1 MDIKLVLELVAEL
14 GEKARNEAGTVRA
27 IVQHGDAWL
36 STRVRTDP
44 VAEVFVTTRALDGF
58 ELSIR
63 WGDSW
68 RDPDV
73 GDRTFDSEFSLA
85 TNDKPL
91 MRAWLDQTS
100 RAALLASAYT
110 YESDDI
116 ALSTMQAM
124 TATRTW
130 TYEIAND
137 EIVATK
143 GASETSASRIALA
156 VRTACAV
163 AARSQRWAAEYAD
176 IARKLGGS
184 AAGEVNIGG
193 DPVISATRSAI
204 DVTMR
209 LVRRESTSSDRL
221 RTVISAPRIGEGRL
235 ALWND
240 DLPKSA
246 RPALPDGA
254 RFAAALPYQLRASD
268 ERRAKLDDATKKLVL
283 AARPAVVRIDADS
296 VDLWFDGALS
306 DLAQIDTAI
315 ALAAHLAVDAIAP
328 QGPYR

>member
-1 MDIKLVLELVAEL
+1 VDLPLVLEVIAQL
-14 GEKARNEAGTVRA
+14 GAQARSDGGTVRA
-27 IVQHGDAWL
+27 IVQHGDAYL
-36 STRVRTDP
+36 ATRVRTDP
-44 VAEVFVTTRALDGF
+44 VAEVFVATRALDGF

-63 WGDSW
+63 WGDRW
-68 RDPDV
+68 GDPDL
-73 GDRTFDSEFSLA
+73 GDRTFDSAFALA
-85 TNDKPL
+85 TNDEPL
-91 MRAWLDQTS
+91 MRAWLDETS
-100 RAALLASAYT
+100 RAALLASAYA
-110 YESDDI
+110 YETDDI

-130 TYEIAND
+130 TYELAND
-137 EIVATK
+137 ELVVTK
-143 GASETSASRIALA
+143 GAAESDARRFTSA
-156 VRTACAV
+156 VRTACAI
-163 AARSQRWAAEYAD
+163 AARSQRWAAEYAA
-176 IARKLGGS
+176 IARQLGGT

-209 LVRRESTSSDRL
+209 LVRREPTSSDRL

-235 ALWND
+235 AMWND

-246 RPALPDGA
+246 RPALPGGKRFPCDG
-254 RFAAALPYQLRASD
+254 YQLRA
-268 ERRAKLDDATKKLVL
+268 AKPLDDVAKKLVV

-296 VDLWFDGALS
+296 VDVWFDGALS
-306 DLAQIDTAI
+306 DLARIDTAI